1 MSRLLGQ
8 VRVVEVQ
15 IADQGAVGE
24 GSQVRESRVA
34 RAPQRRAVGN
44 RDRLRDPAG
53 DHAGPG
59 CPRAEDAGQA
69 VQNAALDFVDDLCGQ
84 VFVTERLRVG
94 GEAIGN
100 HAGSPP
106 KLNVLKQN
114 CTTPVMAGGPRFC
127 YGIWTQ
133 TNPWSSYMAAKFV
146 TVTVAER
153 LATVTLN
160 NPPSNLLS
168 TPVLKELDQTFGQ
181 LEADDAVR
189 VIILTAS
196 GKFFSPGADI
206 KELAD
211 LNTMHQG
218 SELSGRGQA
227 LLNRIERFDKPVIAA
242 LNGACLGG
250 GLELAMACHMR
261 VAAAGILLGLPEIK
275 LGLIPGFGGTQR
287 LPRIIGPS
295 KAAELILTGETV
307 NSEEALTLGLVNR
320 VVPPEEILLTAQKL
334 TGMITAKGRLATQA
348 ALRAIRTGLDS
359 PLAEGLAREAE
370 LFGELCETP
379 DKKEGTRAFLEK
391 RPPRFS

>member
-1 MSRLLGQ
+1 
-8 VRVVEVQ
+8 
-15 IADQGAVGE
+15 
-24 GSQVRESRVA
+24 
-34 RAPQRRAVGN
+34 
-44 RDRLRDPAG
+44 
-53 DHAGPG
+53 
-59 CPRAEDAGQA
+59 
-69 VQNAALDFVDDLCGQ
+69 
-84 VFVTERLRVG
+84 
-94 GEAIGN
+94 
-100 HAGSPP
+100 
-106 KLNVLKQN
+106 
-114 CTTPVMAGGPRFC
+114 MA
-127 YGIWTQ
+127 T
-133 TNPWSSYMAAKFV
+133 KFV

-242 LNGACLGG
+242 INGACLGG

-261 VAAAGILLGLPEIK
+261 VAAAGTLLGLPEIK

-295 KAAELILTGETV
+295 KAAELILTGETIK
-307 NSEEALTLGLVNR
+307 SEEALTWGLVNR
-320 VVPPEEILLTAQKL
+320 VVPPEEVLLTAQKL
-334 TGMITAKGRLATQA
+334 AGMITAKGRLATHA
-348 ALRAIRTGLDS
+348 ALQAIRTVLHS
-359 PLAEGLAREAE
+359 SLAGGLAHEAE
-370 LFGELCETP
+370 MTGQRCETRARSEATTAVV
-379 DKKEGTRAFLEK
+379 DKRQRRYSHRTGDAMVEAVRPRPARHWHAGNGRLPGAGTSQDRRGLASPARGGAVRIGRAEERRAVHRTGRGRLSPEAVPEGVAERAGQCVPREEAVAGPGAVLRQEATRGAGEVGAPAAQHPAETHS
-391 RPPRFS
+391 RAVEAG